1 MNLHAAPQRPGPK
14 SSTPNR
20 SSEGTGPTK
29 TRTLA
34 TSSKNAGSRVQ
45 SPKWT
50 AKRTQRQFSF
60 HTKPLSSQTRR
71 RLPHLP
77 AFPDNLDK
85 STNAILEHE
94 IVAPPAGSPTD
105 PSQRLAAGRQTTG
118 DDQGIKS
125 PLRMS
130 ANASNSHSPNHTTPH
145 HTPQNTVPNAVMTG
159 EAEYEIRVM
168 RDITTIHVGAV
179 GVTSAPRSF
188 DLTNVILSSDE
199 SDAAA
204 TTDSPTV
211 KKRSDMIDAPPDL
224 YKVGGSTS
232 GYTRGLAP
240 PAEKKEPPSTPKK
253 LPTQISVSDTGASRI
268 GTSREPIYIDS
279 SDEENQRHS
288 NACSPIRSQ
297 ALEESSFDM
306 PTSKP
311 RGISIDDICSPRSP
325 RATSIDKN
333 NASAEDESSYD
344 MPISEPRATS
354 VEDICSPETT
364 QAPSPL
370 FDKCNA
376 SAENEPPK
384 NNVAV
389 AVLRRTHV
397 SNKRKFSESSD
408 KTDSAVVNQ
417 PTRAP
422 RQFAAIRGQPKRF
435 DSDAFDAMIYCQ
447 SETQPP
453 PGLAISRPPMTSSA
467 GPAGTNAFPHDDRV
481 FVSAN
486 PAIHG
491 PVERSD
497 KWWKDKTLEIRKRP
511 RRKQWFGKAAERMRW
526 LRTTQQEEEAKRR
539 AQPRGRQTRQDPLPA
554 SYKRVMDFGDVSEDQ
569 LPTDVRNNP
578 GWAGACAWMRSM
590 REEDAALH
598 RGVEYRTQRAWQH
611 YQDILREAE

>member
-1 MNLHAAPQRPGPK
+1 
-14 SSTPNR
+14 
-20 SSEGTGPTK
+20 
-29 TRTLA
+29 
-34 TSSKNAGSRVQ
+34 
-45 SPKWT
+45 
-50 AKRTQRQFSF
+50 
-60 HTKPLSSQTRR
+60 
-71 RLPHLP
+71 
-77 AFPDNLDK
+77 
-85 STNAILEHE
+85 
-94 IVAPPAGSPTD
+94 
-105 PSQRLAAGRQTTG
+105 
-118 DDQGIKS
+118 
-125 PLRMS
+125 
-130 ANASNSHSPNHTTPH
+130 
-145 HTPQNTVPNAVMTG
+145 MTG

-179 GVTSAPRSF
+179 GVTSAPRSYDF
-188 DLTNVILSSDE
+188 TNLTLSSDE

-204 TTDSPTV
+204 TTDSPTT
-211 KKRSDMIDAPPDL
+211 KKRHWC
-224 YKVGGSTS
+224 
-232 GYTRGLAP
+232 
-240 PAEKKEPPSTPKK
+240 E
-253 LPTQISVSDTGASRI
+253 
-268 GTSREPIYIDS
+268 
-279 SDEENQRHS
+279 S
-288 NACSPIRSQ
+288 NCQ

-311 RGISIDDICSPRSP
+311 RGISIDDICSSRSA

-333 NASAEDESSYD
+333 NASAEDESSFD

-354 VEDICSPETT
+354 VEDTCSPETT

-370 FDKCNA
+370 FHKCNA
-376 SAENEPPK
+376 NAENEPPK

-397 SNKRKFSESSD
+397 SNKRKLDESSD

-417 PTRAP
+417 HTRAP

-467 GPAGTNAFPHDDRV
+467 GPAATNAFPHDDRV

-491 PVERSD
+491 TVERSD

-511 RRKQWFGKAAERMRW
+511 SRKQWFGKPAERMRW
-526 LRTTQQEEEAKRR
+526 LCTTQQQEEAKRR
-539 AQPRGRQTRQDPLPA
+539 AQPRGRQTRQDPLSA

-569 LPTDVRNNP
+569 LPTDVRNNS
-578 GWAGACAWMRSM
+578 GWARACAWMRSM

-611 YQDILREAE
+611 YQDILREAEE